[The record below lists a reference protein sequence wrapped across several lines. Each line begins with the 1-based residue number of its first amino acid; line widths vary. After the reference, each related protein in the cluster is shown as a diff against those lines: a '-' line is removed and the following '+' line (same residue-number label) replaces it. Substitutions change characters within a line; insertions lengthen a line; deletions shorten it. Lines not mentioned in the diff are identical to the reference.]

1 MFVEHCVNGIQINKD
16 KINGY
21 VNNSLMLVTALS
33 PKVGYDNAAKIA
45 HTAHHENLSLKQAC
59 LKLGFLSEKEFDEL
73 VRPERMTRP

>member
-1 MFVEHCVNGIQINKD
+1 M
-16 KINGY
+16 

-45 HTAHHENLSLKQAC
+45 HTDHHEGLSLKQAC

-73 VRPERMTRP
+73 VRPEKMTHP